1 MDAASACFSIVQ
13 ILQRSRLDVGWP
25 DGSLDQVGTSVLSAL
40 LPGSL
45 SAWDERCLIVCIPS
59 LVEIGEERIVVLNGD
74 RVVLVGMT
82 PRSPSSIPSRL
93 AKSCQH
99 DP

>member
-13 ILQRSRLDVGWP
+13 ILQRNRLDVGWP

-45 SAWDERCLIVCIPS
+45 SAWDETVSHCLHPES
-59 LVEIGEERIVVLNGD
+59 G
-74 RVVLVGMT
+74 
-82 PRSPSSIPSRL
+82 
-93 AKSCQH
+93 
-99 DP
+99 